1 MTFAEI
7 MQLKGKEAG
16 LSFTAQQLEQF
27 SAYYELLV
35 ETNKVMNLTAIT
47 EPEEVAVKHMIDSLL
62 AFDEKLFGEKTLAD
76 VGTGAGFP
84 GIPLKIYCPS
94 LKVTLIDSLAK
105 RLKFLE
111 TVIIE
116 LGLKGIRCVHL
127 RAEDA
132 GRDPRHREKYDLVTA
147 RAVARLSVLAEYCL
161 PLEAGRA
168 EMGTKHSSKAI
179 EVVRVPLAKVIPNPY
194 QPRKTFDEDG
204 LQDLAASIAQYG
216 VLQPLLVAPME
227 DGSGNYLLIAGERR
241 LRASKMAAL
250 SEIPVIISDY
260 TQQQIAEIA
269 LIENLQREDLHYL
282 EEAEG
287 YEMLMNE
294 FHLTQDS
301 MAARVGK
308 KQSTIANKLR
318 LLRLPQPV
326 RESLRKNALTERHAR
341 VLLKLPTEAEQLQI
355 VETIVKN
362 NFSVR
367 QTEEYVKKYLD
378 TDEGEVTPKK
388 KRLVIVN
395 DVRIYLNSIKQI
407 VSTIKDV
414 GIPVSMEQDV
424 DGGDVLVTLRI
435 RNTKK
440 PKEPRLF

>member
-47 EPEEVAVKHMIDSLL
+47 EPEDCLL
-62 AFDEKLFGEKTLAD
+62 YTSPSPRDRGEKTLAD

-161 PLEAGRA
+161 PLVKTDGSFIALKGSKYQEEIAAADKALQILGGRLVSADAVKLPGLNDGRA
-168 EMGTKHSSKAI
+168 IVKIAKIKTTPKA
-179 EVVRVPLAKVIPNPY
+179 Y
-194 QPRKTFDEDG
+194 PRKAG
-204 LQDLAASIAQYG
+204 LPDK
-216 VLQPLLVAPME
+216 QPLE
-227 DGSGNYLLIAGERR
+227 
-241 LRASKMAAL
+241 
-250 SEIPVIISDY
+250 
-260 TQQQIAEIA
+260 
-269 LIENLQREDLHYL
+269 
-282 EEAEG
+282 
-287 YEMLMNE
+287 
-294 FHLTQDS
+294 
-301 MAARVGK
+301 
-308 KQSTIANKLR
+308 
-318 LLRLPQPV
+318 
-326 RESLRKNALTERHAR
+326 
-341 VLLKLPTEAEQLQI
+341 
-355 VETIVKN
+355 
-362 NFSVR
+362 
-367 QTEEYVKKYLD
+367 
-378 TDEGEVTPKK
+378 
-388 KRLVIVN
+388 
-395 DVRIYLNSIKQI
+395 
-407 VSTIKDV
+407 
-414 GIPVSMEQDV
+414 
-424 DGGDVLVTLRI
+424 
-435 RNTKK
+435 
-440 PKEPRLF
+440 